1 VVKGPG
7 FNKDLTQLLPNI
19 LTQLGPES
27 LAELRKLADQFA
39 SQQAAQKHTE
49 GAEDD
54 DDVPDLVDTETFDEQ
69 D

>member
-1 VVKGPG
+1 MLPG
-7 FNKDLTQLLPNI
+7 I

-27 LAELRKLADQFA
+27 LAELRKLADQFSA
-39 SQQAAQKHTE
+39 QQAASKA
-49 GAEDD
+49 AENDDD